1 MTPRNTTPEGFRT
14 AAYLAAKA
22 RLDAARSRTG
32 KTSRQVTCIP
42 PNVKC
47 GGRCIPPNW
56 DCRLKGEG
64 ADPHLRAVRTDPV
77 SGLANIERGVKRIS
91 KGVRKGSFS
100 EIEGG
105 KRAIVR
111 GVVKATPGD
120 LQRKKALQAQLERRA
135 GGIAAAL
142 AVVGFG
148 LFSHNQLKR
157 VPFYRDGVGRQID
170 SAVAA
175 GLNRILDATPGIAG
189 ARRERRAAGAAAA
202 GAAVARAAGE
212 AAAGPEALTQKKTAL
227 RTAIQLE
234 ARGTAYANAKVLF
247 NTTTAADKQAGN
259 FETWRQHNLETFWG
273 TKRTNAAGAGD
284 GSTFSEP
291 ATHEFLS
298 RQFGFRL
305 SKSDRPEDVRRQLAT
320 ALNREA
326 SNLQAL
332 ARQEKVNISDADQ
345 RSAFLNRLV
354 GPSTANFPENVRE
367 RAVGQLNQI
376 LGAAPRSREAAV
388 IRTELANRFYRET
401 RDGFDKYFAHIA
413 DEVRQTP
420 GVAMPTNLRRA
431 GYGDLMN
438 SARIGHSRYLA
449 QRLKKPENVTS
460 RIGQGL
466 SDAIS
471 KEYFARQVSKSS
483 AFTLSDRETLTAAS
497 ELAGRNITR
506 VGEATSYLQQ
516 NGFDRLVPVQA
527 ARSAAAA
534 ATPPRG
540 RRSPQAQLTDIA
552 RSLRESAQ
560 RRGETMSLEASYRA
574 ARAEIARRQ
583 RGDALRDDAAG
594 KPCGASH
601 IPKAHEC
608 RKSANGAA
616 PESGSASGGKAATA
630 AAVAAGATLAVG
642 GLLAYK
648 QRQTLVPSLSK
659 STIEAMAS
667 SQVKAG
673 LDKLPE
679 RFQGPAR
686 QLVGGAKNAAAHMAL
701 KAQGGQIR
709 AVDVKNNFS
718 TWQMPNGT
726 QLSVG
731 SVGDSLLT
739 FGAERKGN
747 VSKFPQ
753 YGLGFT
759 IDSSYDAKGG
769 MPGAQ
774 AKQLIRT
781 TKAMYQA
788 QLEMLPENAVMF
800 AVPHKDD
807 GKGGKRKSIYE
818 GMGFKSI
825 TGLKTDRLWALKNQG
840 KFTEIPDSQ
849 MEYMAGLIRGDAA
862 SAPAAGKPCGNSYI
876 PKKHECSKTAG
887 ADNPEKKSEK
897 RPSTKRLVLAGA
909 LAGAAALAV
918 TAPQWTPTAQRIL
931 NNAKPF
937 DKNNP
942 PQGAKYLTEGVSG
955 RTWISQDD
963 KYVIKTPK
971 GKVNK
976 VAFANEVNTQNA
988 LHAAGISVPKIHNV
1002 DSNKGV
1008 VMMDYLKGYDTV
1020 KSLDTERRGK
1030 AVQSALR
1037 EVEKMH
1043 RLGYSHGD
1051 LHMGNVLTKG
1061 SDVKL
1066 IDFGTA
1072 GPVAKNGLSDIN
1084 SLLSAAKDSNPRLYT
1099 VMTNRKKALQT
1110 KISSGESLTQ
1120 KDLVAFHEAVRKD
1133 LRRPT

>member
-1 MTPRNTTPEGFRT
+1 MTLRNTTPEGFRT
-14 AAYLAAKA
+14 AAYLATKA

-32 KTSRQVTCIP
+32 KTSRQVTCTP

-77 SGLANIERGVKRIS
+77 SGLANIERGVKRLG

-105 KRAIVR
+105 KKAIIR

-120 LQRKKALQAQLERRA
+120 LQRKQALQAQLERRA
-135 GGIAAAL
+135 GGIATAL
-142 AVVGFG
+142 TVVGFG
-148 LFSHNQLKR
+148 LFGHNQLKR
-157 VPFYRDGVGRQID
+157 APFYRDGVGRQID

-175 GLNRILDATPGIAG
+175 GLNRILDATPGIAA

-234 ARGTAYANAKVLF
+234 ARGTAYGNAKVLF

-413 DEVRQTP
+413 DEVRQTS
-420 GVAMPTNLRRA
+420 GVAMPTSLRRA

-449 QRLKKPENVTS
+449 QRLAKPENVTG

-483 AFTLSDRETLTAAS
+483 TFTLSDRETLTAAS

-540 RRSPQAQLTDIA
+540 RRSPQAQVGDLA
-552 RSLRESAQ
+552 RSLREAAQ

-608 RKSANGAA
+608 RKGAGGAA

-659 STIEAMAS
+659 STIDAMSS

-686 QLVGGAKNAAAHMAL
+686 QLVGGAKSAAAHMAL

-862 SAPAAGKPCGNSYI
+862 NAPAAGKPCGNSYI
-876 PKKHECSKTAG
+876 
-887 ADNPEKKSEK
+887 
-897 RPSTKRLVLAGA
+897 ST
-909 LAGAAALAV
+909 
-918 TAPQWTPTAQRIL
+918 
-931 NNAKPF
+931 
-937 DKNNP
+937 
-942 PQGAKYLTEGVSG
+942 
-955 RTWISQDD
+955 
-963 KYVIKTPK
+963 
-971 GKVNK
+971 
-976 VAFANEVNTQNA
+976 
-988 LHAAGISVPKIHNV
+988 
-1002 DSNKGV
+1002 
-1008 VMMDYLKGYDTV
+1008 
-1020 KSLDTERRGK
+1020 
-1030 AVQSALR
+1030 
-1037 EVEKMH
+1037 
-1043 RLGYSHGD
+1043 
-1051 LHMGNVLTKG
+1051 
-1061 SDVKL
+1061 
-1066 IDFGTA
+1066 
-1072 GPVAKNGLSDIN
+1072 
-1084 SLLSAAKDSNPRLYT
+1084 
-1099 VMTNRKKALQT
+1099 
-1110 KISSGESLTQ
+1110 
-1120 KDLVAFHEAVRKD
+1120 
-1133 LRRPT
+1133 